1 MKTMYIILTFLLT
14 AAAFAAWG
22 MYFTDRQ
29 ETAAAIPVKKSIKEP
44 VKKKID
50 RAPAVKRDNEQNIEQ
65 LAASNIF
72 ESNRGEGGAK
82 DSGPAV
88 AGVRVETMYSLTGI
102 CDIDKDKGAIII
114 NRNQPPGPPGLEPG
128 GKGKVKSKHFYKTG
142 DTLDG
147 GYVLTAI
154 TQNSVTL
161 KKGNDE
167 QMLTISQ
174 KKTKAAGTGNIA
186 APGLP
191 GLPPQQ
197 PMTSLSP
204 RRPGVRP

>member
-29 ETAAAIPVKKSIKEP
+29 ETAAVIPVKKNIKEP
-44 VKKKID
+44 MKKKTD

-72 ESNRGEGGAK
+72 EPNRGEGGAK

-88 AGVRVETMYSLTGI
+88 AGVRVENMYSLTGI
-102 CDIDKDKGAIII
+102 CDIDKEKGAIII
-114 NRNQPPGPPGLEPG
+114 NRNQPPGPPGPEPS
-128 GKGKVKSKHFYKTG
+128 GKGKAKSKHFYKTG

-147 GYVLTAI
+147 GYVLAAI

-174 KKTKAAGTGNIA
+174 KKAKAAGPGNIA
-186 APGLP
+186 APGMP
-191 GLPPQQ
+191 GLPPQ
-197 PMTSLSP
+197 PPLSLPP
-204 RRPGVRP
+204 RQRGGRP